1 MSGKNGRF
9 DREFALFVGRIV
21 ARSIDPLVQRL
32 AFAGS
37 FRRRLPDCG
46 DIDIVVIPKH
56 GILQEQINSEASK
69 LCYTG
74 KLDSSGSGLSV
85 GTLKPELAGQK
96 DPFEVPAFNLF
107 FTREREWG
115 AMLMF
120 ATGSGKYNSAYR
132 AIAKKRGL
140 LCNEHGVF
148 ARSSHDLIP
157 DSSYSEHAVC
167 RAIGIPFLEPQY
179 RIDKVFPSIR
189 EPRPTWCVEHITK
202 DFCKRTRRLGENA

>member
-1 MSGKNGRF
+1 MSNKRGRF
-9 DREFALFVGRIV
+9 DREFALLVGRIV

-37 FRRRLPDCG
+37 YRRRLPDCG
-46 DIDIVVIPKH
+46 DIDIVVIPKP
-56 GILQEQINSEASK
+56 GILQEQINTEAAK

-85 GTLKPELAGQK
+85 GTLKPELVDQK
-96 DPFEVPAFNLF
+96 DPFEAPAFNLF
-107 FTREREWG
+107 FTTEPEWG

-132 AIAKKRGL
+132 AIAKKREL

-148 ARSSHDLIP
+148 VRSTHKLIP
-157 DSSYSEHAVC
+157 NSGYSEHAVC
-167 RAIGIPFLEPQY
+167 RAIGIPFLEPQD
-179 RIDKVFPSIR
+179 RSDKVFP
-189 EPRPTWCVEHITK
+189 
-202 DFCKRTRRLGENA
+202 G

>member
-1 MSGKNGRF
+1 MSGKRGRF
-9 DREFALFVGRIV
+9 DREFALLVGRIV
-21 ARSIDPLVQRL
+21 ARKIDPLVQKL

-37 FRRRLPDCG
+37 YRRRMPDCG
-46 DIDIVVIPKH
+46 DIDIVVIPKP
-56 GILQEQINSEASK
+56 GISDSQINSNAAQ
-69 LCYTG
+69 LCCTG

-85 GTLKPELAGQK
+85 GTLKPKLVGQK

-107 FTREREWG
+107 FTTEPEWG

-148 ARSSHDLIP
+148 VRSTHKLIP
-157 DSSYSEHAVC
+157 DSGYSEHAVC
-167 RAIGIPFLEPQY
+167 RTIGIPFLEPQV
-179 RIDKVFPSIR
+179 RNDKVFP
-189 EPRPTWCVEHITK
+189 
-202 DFCKRTRRLGENA
+202 